1 MQLTLISDSKD
12 ITAGCNNHGW
22 NRSRCIQSCCV
33 LYSLLPLRSV
43 GRSNFDKGSQILIT
57 LNDKKRHKIIIEMK
71 LLHDKMEST
80 VGSYE
85 KETLYIFA

>member
-1 MQLTLISDSKD
+1 MQLTLISDSQD

-33 LYSLLPLRSV
+33 LYSLLPYRSV

-57 LNDKKRHKIIIEMK
+57 LIEKKTHKIIIQMK
-71 LLHDKMEST
+71 LLHHKIEST
-80 VGSYE
+80 VGSCE
-85 KETLYIFA
+85 KETL